1 MSKVLDD
8 ALEHLTTTYQS
19 LAQAALGYRE
29 VLDVNEIMNRLDSA
43 IPDTA
48 EYIALQ
54 QLALLLQT
62 DIVDVTPAPQQMQ
75 TPTAPQQPLPT
86 PAQDQTD

>member
-1 MSKVLDD
+1 MSKELDA
-8 ALEHLTTTYQS
+8 ALETLTTTYQS
-19 LAQAALGYRE
+19 LAQAAIGYRE
-29 VLDVNEIMNRLDSA
+29 TLDTDEVMNRLDSA

-75 TPTAPQQPLPT
+75 TPIAPQEPLPT